1 MSASTKTQA
10 KPLNVTVK
18 AFLEFETYGQSIIA
32 QNVSSTLEYEARV
45 FFNFTAVPRTV
56 SHFVFAAN
64 RDDYVGKTLIRGVKY
79 EGDVDKGD
87 EKLVLSPR
95 EKVMGVAFSLL
106 WRPSRNYPPT

>member
-1 MSASTKTQA
+1 MSASAKTLA
-10 KPLNVTVK
+10 EPINATVK
-18 AFLEFETYGQSIIA
+18 AFLEFETYGQSMAA
-32 QNVSSTLEYEARV
+32 QNVSSTLEYEARAV
-45 FFNFTAVPRTV
+45 FNFTDVEQTV

>member
-1 MSASTKTQA
+1 MSASAKSQA

-18 AFLEFETYGQSIIA
+18 AFLEFEMYGKSITA

-45 FFNFTAVPRTV
+45 VFNFTAVPRTI

-64 RDDYVGKTLIRGVKY
+64 RDDYVGKTLVRGVKY
-79 EGDVDKGD
+79 ERDKG
-87 EKLVLSPR
+87 EGELVLSPR

-106 WRPSRNYPPT
+106 WRPSGNYPPT

>member
-32 QNVSSTLEYEARV
+32 QNVSSTLEYKAV
-45 FFNFTAVPRTV
+45 AVFNFTDVPRTV
-56 SHFVFAAN
+56 SHFVKAAN
-64 RDDYVGKTLIRGVKY
+64 RDDYVGKTLVRGVKY
-79 EGDVDKGD
+79 EAATG
-87 EKLVLSPR
+87 ELVLSPK

-106 WRPSRNYPPT
+106 WRPSRNHSAT

>member
-1 MSASTKTQA
+1 M
-10 KPLNVTVK
+10 
-18 AFLEFETYGQSIIA
+18 
-32 QNVSSTLEYEARV
+32 EYEAV
-45 FFNFTAVPRTV
+45 AVFNFTDLPRTV
-56 SHFVFAAN
+56 SHKVFAAN

>member
-1 MSASTKTQA
+1 VSASTKTQA

-64 RDDYVGKTLIRGVKY
+64 RDDYVGKTLVRGVKY
-79 EGDVDKGD
+79 EGDKG
-87 EKLVLSPR
+87 EGELVLSPR
-95 EKVMGVAFSLL
+95 EKVMGVAFFLL
-106 WRPSRNYPPT
+106 WRPSGNYPPP